1 MGETPELKSRR
12 SDMIEVSNLTKRF
25 ADVTAVDD
33 ISFTVQPGKVTGFL
47 GPNGAG
53 KTTTM
58 RAIAGLDRP
67 SAGTA
72 MVNGKRL
79 AEHRAPLH
87 EIGVLL
93 NAGHVH
99 PGRSATNHLLALA
112 ATHGLGRT
120 RVREVIELTG
130 LESVANK
137 RAGSYSLGMGQR
149 LGIAGA
155 LLGDP
160 ATLVM
165 DEPINGLDPDGV
177 VWVRQLLRELAV
189 GGRTVFL
196 SSHLMSEMAMTAD
209 HLIVIGRGQ
218 LIADSPIAEV
228 LAGADQS
235 RVLVRTNDVAR
246 LAMAL
251 AAPSVTV
258 TTVAHDELEI
268 SGIDAGV
275 IARIAA
281 DAGVLLHE
289 LSTHTASLEDAYM
302 SLTRSSVEFTS
313 GTAVR

>member
-1 MGETPELKSRR
+1 
-12 SDMIEVSNLTKRF
+12 MIEVSNLTKRF
-25 ADVTAVDD
+25 ADVTAVND

-72 MVNGKRL
+72 RVNGKRL
-79 AEHRAPLH
+79 ADHRAPLH
-87 EIGVLL
+87 EIGLLL

-99 PGRSATNHLLALA
+99 PGRSAKNHLLALA
-112 ATHGLGRT
+112 ATHGIGRT

-137 RAGSYSLGMGQR
+137 RAGTFSLGMGQR

-177 VWVRQLLRELAV
+177 LWVRQLLRELAA

-196 SSHLMSEMAMTAD
+196 SSHLMSEMAMSAD

-228 LAGADQS
+228 LAGADKS
-235 RVLVRTNDVAR
+235 RVLVRTNDAAR
-246 LAMAL
+246 LAVAL

-268 SGIDAGV
+268 IGIDAGV

-313 GTAVR
+313 GAAV

>member
-1 MGETPELKSRR
+1 
-12 SDMIEVSNLTKRF
+12 MIEVSNLTKRF

-72 MVNGKRL
+72 RVNGKRL

-93 NAGHVH
+93 NAGDVH
-99 PGRSATNHLLALA
+99 PGRSAKNHLLALA
-112 ATHGLGRT
+112 ATHGIGRT

-228 LAGADQS
+228 LAGAHQS

-246 LAMAL
+246 LATAL

>member
-1 MGETPELKSRR
+1 
-12 SDMIEVSNLTKRF
+12 MIEVSNLTKRF

-112 ATHGLGRT
+112 ATHGIGRT

-137 RAGSYSLGMGQR
+137 RAGTFSLGMGQR

-177 VWVRQLLRELAV
+177 VWVRQLLRELAAD
-189 GGRTVFL
+189 GRTVFL
-196 SSHLMSEMAMTAD
+196 SSHLMSEMAITAD

-228 LAGADQS
+228 LAGADKS
-235 RVLVRTNDVAR
+235 RVFVRTNDAAR
-246 LAMAL
+246 LAVAL

-268 SGIDAGV
+268 IGIDAGV

>member
-1 MGETPELKSRR
+1 
-12 SDMIEVSNLTKRF
+12 MIEVSNLTKRF

-72 MVNGKRL
+72 RVNGKRL

-93 NAGHVH
+93 NAGDVH
-99 PGRSATNHLLALA
+99 PGRSAKNHLLALA
-112 ATHGLGRT
+112 ATHGIGRT

-228 LAGADQS
+228 LAGAHQS

>member
-1 MGETPELKSRR
+1 
-12 SDMIEVSNLTKRF
+12 MIEVSNLTKRF

-72 MVNGKRL
+72 RVNGKRL

-112 ATHGLGRT
+112 ATHGIGRT

-177 VWVRQLLRELAV
+177 VWVRQLLRELAA

-228 LAGADQS
+228 LAGANQS

-275 IARIAA
+275 IARVAA

>member
-1 MGETPELKSRR
+1 
-12 SDMIEVSNLTKRF
+12 MIEVSNLTKRF

-72 MVNGKRL
+72 RVNGKRL

-99 PGRSATNHLLALA
+99 PGRSAKNHLLALA
-112 ATHGLGRT
+112 ATHGIGRT

>member
-1 MGETPELKSRR
+1 
-12 SDMIEVSNLTKRF
+12 MIEVSNLTKRF
-25 ADVTAVDD
+25 ADVTAVND

-72 MVNGKRL
+72 TVNGKPL

-99 PGRSATNHLLALA
+99 PGRSAKNHLLALA
-112 ATHGLGRT
+112 ATHGIGRT

-137 RAGSYSLGMGQR
+137 RAGTFSLGMGQR

-177 VWVRQLLRELAV
+177 VWVRQLLRELAAD
-189 GGRTVFL
+189 GRTVFL
-196 SSHLMSEMAMTAD
+196 SSHLMSEMAITAD

-228 LAGADQS
+228 LAGADKS
-235 RVLVRTNDVAR
+235 RVFVRTNDAAR
-246 LAMAL
+246 LAVAL

-268 SGIDAGV
+268 IGIDAGV

>member
-1 MGETPELKSRR
+1 
-12 SDMIEVSNLTKRF
+12 MIEVSNLTKRF

-72 MVNGKRL
+72 RVNGKRL

-93 NAGHVH
+93 NAGDVH
-99 PGRSATNHLLALA
+99 PGRSAKNHLRALA
-112 ATHGLGRT
+112 ATHGIGRT

-228 LAGADQS
+228 LAGAHQS

-246 LAMAL
+246 LATAL

-275 IARIAA
+275 VARIAA

>member
-1 MGETPELKSRR
+1 
-12 SDMIEVSNLTKRF
+12 
-25 ADVTAVDD
+25 
-33 ISFTVQPGKVTGFL
+33 
-47 GPNGAG
+47 
-53 KTTTM
+53 
-58 RAIAGLDRP
+58 GLDRP

-72 MVNGKRL
+72 TVNGKRL
-79 AEHRAPLH
+79 ADHRAPLH
-87 EIGVLL
+87 EIGLLL

-99 PGRSATNHLLALA
+99 PGRSAKNHLLALA
-112 ATHGLGRT
+112 ATHGIGRT

-137 RAGSYSLGMGQR
+137 RAGTFSLGMGQR

-177 VWVRQLLRELAV
+177 LWVRQLLRELAD

-196 SSHLMSEMAMTAD
+196 SSHLMSEMAMSAD

-228 LAGADQS
+228 LAGADKS
-235 RVLVRTNDVAR
+235 RVLVRTNDAAR
-246 LAMAL
+246 LAVAL

-268 SGIDAGV
+268 IGIDAGT

-302 SLTRSSVEFTS
+302 SLTRASVEFTS
-313 GTAVR
+313 GAAVR

>member
-1 MGETPELKSRR
+1 
-12 SDMIEVSNLTKRF
+12 MIEVSNLTKRF
-25 ADVTAVDD
+25 ADVTAVND

-72 MVNGKRL
+72 TVNGKRL
-79 AEHRAPLH
+79 ADHRAPLH
-87 EIGVLL
+87 EIGLLL

-99 PGRSATNHLLALA
+99 PGRSAKNHLLALA
-112 ATHGLGRT
+112 ATHGIGRT

-137 RAGSYSLGMGQR
+137 RAGTFSLGMGQR

-177 VWVRQLLRELAV
+177 LWVRQLLRELAA

-196 SSHLMSEMAMTAD
+196 SSHLMSEMAMSAD

-228 LAGADQS
+228 LAGEDKS
-235 RVLVRTNDVAR
+235 RVLVRTNDAAR
-246 LAMAL
+246 LTAAL

-268 SGIDAGV
+268 IGIDAGT
-275 IARIAA
+275 IARVAA

-313 GTAVR
+313 GAAVR

>member
-1 MGETPELKSRR
+1 
-12 SDMIEVSNLTKRF
+12 MIEVSNLTKRF
-25 ADVTAVDD
+25 AEVTAVND

-72 MVNGKRL
+72 KVNGKRL
-79 AEHRAPLH
+79 ADHRAPLH
-87 EIGVLL
+87 EIGLLL

-99 PGRSATNHLLALA
+99 PGRSARNHLLALA
-112 ATHGLGRT
+112 ATHGIGRT

-137 RAGSYSLGMGQR
+137 RAGTFSLGMGQR

-177 VWVRQLLRELAV
+177 LWVRQLLRELAA

-196 SSHLMSEMAMTAD
+196 SSHLMSEMAMSAD

-228 LAGADQS
+228 LAGAAKS
-235 RVLVRTNDVAR
+235 RVLVRTNDAAR
-246 LAMAL
+246 LTAAL

-268 SGIDAGV
+268 IGIDAGT

-313 GTAVR
+313 GVAVR

>member
-1 MGETPELKSRR
+1 
-12 SDMIEVSNLTKRF
+12 MIEVSNLTKRF
-25 ADVTAVDD
+25 ADVTAVND

-72 MVNGKRL
+72 TVNGKRL
-79 AEHRAPLH
+79 ADHRAPLH
-87 EIGVLL
+87 EIGLLL
-93 NAGHVH
+93 NADHVH
-99 PGRSATNHLLALA
+99 PGRSAKNHLLALA
-112 ATHGLGRT
+112 ATHGIGRT

-137 RAGSYSLGMGQR
+137 RAGTFSLGMGQR
-149 LGIAGA
+149 LGLAGA

-177 VWVRQLLRELAV
+177 LWVRQLLRELAA

-196 SSHLMSEMAMTAD
+196 SSHLMSEMAMSAD

-228 LAGADQS
+228 LAGADKS
-235 RVLVRTNDVAR
+235 RVLVRTNDAAR
-246 LAMAL
+246 LTAAL

-268 SGIDAGV
+268 IGIDAGT
-275 IARIAA
+275 IARVAA

-313 GTAVR
+313 GAAVR